1 MPSLPTRIGRAL
13 TGLLAIWCLGCTS
26 YDVLLAHLLRGPDAG
41 QSCIMADETP
51 PNAPEGTSTVQAA
64 ADDVRIST
72 DGCGC
77 SRCVAVEVSSPPRA
91 LDPQRTPE
99 GAERV
104 VGTALS
110 VDREPLVPP
119 PLG

>member
-26 YDVLLAHLLRGPDAG
+26 YDVLLERLLRGPDAG
-41 QSCIMADETP
+41 QSCIMSDETP
-51 PNAPEGTSTVQAA
+51 PNAPGGTSTVQAA
-64 ADDVRIST
+64 ADDLRISSV
-72 DGCGC
+72 GCGC
-77 SRCVAVEVSSPPRA
+77 SHCVAVEASSPPLA
-91 LDPQRTPE
+91 LDPQLVPE

-104 VGTALS
+104 VGTALT
-110 VDREPLVPP
+110 VDRKPLVPP